1 MASAQTNSVVTLWFF
16 SGVQNA
22 NVSDTFSAVEYCL
35 WHSATRINLTHT
47 ASRHSPS
54 AYGQYISFPSFILLF
69 SSNRHCALID
79 TQTHTHEP
87 FLHSC
92 LRKNVNPWLHSG
104 VSGVPLTP
112 PPHNPTH
119 SNQPPPQLQ
128 QSGAL
133 ETLRSA
139 ISFKP
144 HAGEVTSCC
153 GFPAPCSP
161 SPLPNGVPSKA
172 ESESAPCSSHP
183 AFLHNN
189 ISVVLFIPHVISK
202 AALCHA
208 FDHALFA
215 VC

>member
-112 PPHNPTH
+112 PHPTI
-119 SNQPPPQLQ
+119 QPTPI
-128 QSGAL
+128 SHR
-133 ETLRSA
+133 RS
-139 ISFKP
+139 
-144 HAGEVTSCC
+144 
-153 GFPAPCSP
+153 
-161 SPLPNGVPSKA
+161 
-172 ESESAPCSSHP
+172 SSRVG
-183 AFLHNN
+183 LWRR
-189 ISVVLFIPHVISK
+189 
-202 AALCHA
+202 
-208 FDHALFA
+208 
-215 VC
+215 